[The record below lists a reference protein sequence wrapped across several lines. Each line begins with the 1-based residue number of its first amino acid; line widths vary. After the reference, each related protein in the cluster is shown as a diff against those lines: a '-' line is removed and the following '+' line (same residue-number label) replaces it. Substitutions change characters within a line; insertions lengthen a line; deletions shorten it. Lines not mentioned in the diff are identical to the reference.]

1 MATLFWM
8 MRELEKELN
17 ERKAIE
23 VRVGLGYTGVQLDD
37 GSMGLAYTFRHNTRH
52 GCSVV
57 NNAGALRG
65 PAIDLAKMAGSRDA
79 IEAAIGLATMN
90 AVANSRPEVAA
101 AENKDVVDCL
111 DLRDAD
117 KIAMVGFF
125 APVADKLAGR
135 DVTVFELD
143 KGDCHCKEPIER
155 QPELLPLMDVAI
167 ITSTSLINH
176 TADGILYHLS
186 NAREVAFLGASTP
199 LMPSLFKDTKVTL
212 LAGMIV
218 RDAPLAFDI
227 ISQGGGA
234 QKLSAA
240 SKKVL
245 LRINR

>member
-57 NNAGALRG
+57 KNAGALRG
-65 PAIDLAKMAGSRDA
+65 PAIDLAKMAGSTDA

-90 AVANSRPEVAA
+90 AAANSRPEAA
-101 AENKDVVDCL
+101 NADNMDVTECL
-111 DLRDAD
+111 DLRDSD

-155 QPELLPLMDVAI
+155 QPELLPLMDVAVV
-167 ITSTSLINH
+167 TSTSLVNH
-176 TADGILYHLS
+176 TADNILYHLR
-186 NAREVAFLGASTP
+186 NAREVALLGPSTP
-199 LMPSLFKDTKVTL
+199 LMPSLFKDTTVTL

-218 RDAPLAFDI
+218 HDAPLAFDI

-234 QKLSAA
+234 KQLAA
-240 SKKVL
+240 AAKKALQRV
-245 LRINR
+245 NS